1 MIRCRNAAEDRPRRY
16 LLEPQDLMHALASM
30 TAAGE
35 SDADGNPGEPLAIY
49 HSHVRSPAHPSP
61 TDAADAEL
69 WPYAFYVLVSL
80 SEKPDLLAW
89 RITGRVVSPVELR
102 P

>member
-1 MIRCRNAAEDRPRRY
+1 MRAVVAMSD
-16 LLEPQDLMHALASM
+16 
-30 TAAGE
+30 AGE
-35 SDADGNPGEPLAIY
+35 TDADGNPGEPLAIY

-61 TDAADAEL
+61 TDAADAER

-89 RITGRVVSPVELR
+89 RITGRVVSPVDLL